1 MQRGDGISPLQSWP
15 SLCTA
20 GQIRVTRMTNLVF
33 RFATVQGQHVHWL
46 LRRNC
51 SVTPRQLVLTYLSLC
66 AVSIGIGTFFWFQGA
81 TLVMPFASLEL
92 LAVGGAFLV
101 YARHSTDGERI
112 FLRENQLVVELEC
125 AGKLERAE
133 FQRGWVR
140 VEPRAD
146 DSSLI
151 ELSERGR
158 TIRVGR
164 YIRPELRPQLAR
176 EIRSA
181 LRAV

>member
-1 MQRGDGISPLQSWP
+1 MWTYI
-15 SLCTA
+15 SLCT
-20 GQIRVTRMTNLVF
+20 V
-33 RFATVQGQHVHWL
+33 
-46 LRRNC
+46 
-51 SVTPRQLVLTYLSLC
+51 SV
-66 AVSIGIGTFFWFQGA
+66 GIGLFFWFQGA
-81 TLVMPFASLEL
+81 TLVIPFASLEL
-92 LAVGGAFLV
+92 IAVGLAFFV

-112 FLRENQLVVELEC
+112 SLQENRLVVELEC
-125 AGKLERAE
+125 AGRLERAE

-151 ELSERGR
+151 ELSERGK

-181 LRAV
+181 LRAA

>member
-1 MQRGDGISPLQSWP
+1 
-15 SLCTA
+15 
-20 GQIRVTRMTNLVF
+20 MTNLVF

-51 SVTPRQLVLTYLSLC
+51 SVTPLQLLWTYVSLC
-66 AVSIGIGTFFWFQGA
+66 VVSLGIGVFFWFQGA
-81 TLVMPFASLEL
+81 TLVIPFASLEL
-92 LAVGGAFLV
+92 IAVGLAFLV
-101 YARHSTDGERI
+101 YARHSTDRERI
-112 FLRENQLVVELEC
+112 SLQENRLVVELEC

-133 FQRGWVR
+133 FQRGWVK

-164 YIRPELRPQLAR
+164 YIRPELRPQLAK

-181 LRAV
+181 LRAA

>member
-1 MQRGDGISPLQSWP
+1 MWTYI
-15 SLCTA
+15 SLCT
-20 GQIRVTRMTNLVF
+20 V
-33 RFATVQGQHVHWL
+33 
-46 LRRNC
+46 
-51 SVTPRQLVLTYLSLC
+51 SV
-66 AVSIGIGTFFWFQGA
+66 GIGLFFWFHGA
-81 TLVMPFASLEL
+81 TLVIPFASLEL
-92 LAVGGAFLV
+92 IAVGLAFFV

-112 FLRENQLVVELEC
+112 SLQENRLVVELEC
-125 AGKLERAE
+125 AGRLERAE

-151 ELSERGR
+151 ELSERGK

-181 LRAV
+181 LRAA

>member
-1 MQRGDGISPLQSWP
+1 MFI
-15 SLCTA
+15 
-20 GQIRVTRMTNLVF
+20 
-33 RFATVQGQHVHWL
+33 WL

-51 SVTPRQLVLTYLSLC
+51 SVTPLQLVWTYISLLC
-66 AVSIGIGTFFWFQGA
+66 GVYRNRTFSRFQGA
-81 TLVMPFASLEL
+81 TLVIPFASLEL
-92 LAVGGAFLV
+92 IAVGLAFLV
-101 YARHSTDGERI
+101 YARHSTDGEHI
-112 FLRENQLVVELEC
+112 SLLENRLVVELEC
-125 AGKLERAE
+125 AGRLERAE

-151 ELSERGR
+151 ELSGGGNPSGSGD
-158 TIRVGR
+158 IQA
-164 YIRPELRPQLAR
+164 ELRPQLAK

>member
-1 MQRGDGISPLQSWP
+1 
-15 SLCTA
+15 
-20 GQIRVTRMTNLVF
+20 MTNLVF
-33 RFATVQGQHVHWL
+33 RFATVQGHHVYWL

-51 SVTPRQLVLTYLSLC
+51 SVTPLQLVWTYVSLC
-66 AVSIGIGTFFWFQGA
+66 VVSLAIGSFFWFQGA

-92 LAVGGAFLV
+92 IAVGFAFVV

-112 FLRENQLVVELEC
+112 SLKGNQLVVEVEC
-125 AGKLERAE
+125 AGRLERTE

-140 VEPRAD
+140 VEPRVD

-164 YIRPELRPQLAR
+164 YIRPELRPQLAK